1 MNKRGAYRCE
11 FCNSASHTMYNCNSN
26 MNGLRESLDKNG
38 WNCMMDPV
46 CPKFHML
53 PANHLRYIAYHY
65 AQYEKAIYCLNQKT
79 TQHYNQKFRLRPIP
93 LTLSK
98 KQMIHALVQ
107 RWNGIQPVRDLYK
120 KPSTPGDDGDD
131 CPICLDSIVSS
142 YNWSYETA
150 SWKGKYVTTACKHRF
165 CTTCWNHHVERN
177 SKYSLNECNNTLVG
191 ITMHVCCPMC
201 RHKIRV

>member
-1 MNKRGAYRCE
+1 MPRKNRGTKRCE

-53 PANHLRYIAYHY
+53 AANHLRYIAYHF
-65 AQYEKAIYCLNQKT
+65 AQYEKAIYCTNQKT

-93 LTLSK
+93 LSLSK

-107 RWNGIQPVRDLYK
+107 RWEGFQSVRDLHNNA
-120 KPSTPGDDGDD
+120 PTQVDDDD
-131 CPICLDSIVSS
+131 CPICLDPLVKS
-142 YNWSYETA
+142 YQWSYETS
-150 SWKGKYVTTACKHRF
+150 SWKEDCITTVCKHRF
-165 CTTCWNHHVERN
+165 CTKCWDYHIQNN
-177 SKYSLNECNNTLVG
+177 YKYSFSHNQEL
-191 ITMHVCCPMC
+191 MHVCCPMC
-201 RHKIRV
+201 RHEIEIK

>member
-1 MNKRGAYRCE
+1 MNKRGAKRCE

-26 MNGLRESLDKNG
+26 MNGLKEILDKNG

-53 PANHLRYIAYHY
+53 QANQLRYIAYHY
-65 AQYEKAIYCLNQKT
+65 AQYENAVHCSDQKT

-107 RWNGIQPVRDLYK
+107 RWTGFQPVRDLYK
-120 KPSTPGDDGDD
+120 NPPTPGDDGDD

-165 CTTCWNHHVERN
+165 CTTCWNSHIERN
-177 SKYSLNECNNTLVG
+177 SKYSLNESNNTLVG
-191 ITMHVCCPMC
+191 LTMHVCCPMC
-201 RHKIRV
+201 RHKLVV

>member
-53 PANHLRYIAYHY
+53 AANHLRYIAYHY
-65 AQYEKAIYCLNQKT
+65 AKYEKAIYCSNQKT
-79 TQHYNQKFRLRPIP
+79 TQRYNQKFRLRPIP

-98 KQMIHALVQ
+98 KQMVHALTQ
-107 RWNGIQPVRDLYK
+107 RWNGFQTVRDLYNS
-120 KPSTPGDDGDD
+120 PPTQADSED
-131 CPICLDSIVSS
+131 CPICLESLIGS
-142 YNWSYETA
+142 YDWSYETS
-150 SWKGKYVTTACKHRF
+150 SWKKDCVTTVCKHQF
-165 CTTCWNHHVERN
+165 CKECWKSHIERN
-177 SKYSLNECNNTLVG
+177 SKYSLNECNHQLVG
-191 ITMHVCCPMC
+191 IKMHVCCPMC
-201 RHKIRV
+201 RHKILV